1 MPDVD
6 GGPVEGPGHRFP
18 GGRVGVE
25 SGMFLA
31 AFTASG
37 EFASSFSHPISSGL
51 TRRYIR

>member
-6 GGPVEGPGHRFP
+6 GGPKDGPGHRFP

-25 SGMFLA
+25 SGMFFA

-37 EFASSFSHPISSGL
+37 DPASSLSHPISSGL